1 MHGETAV
8 NYDWNWEIFLQPTID
23 GGSRYVWWM
32 LSGFGLTVT
41 IALLAWAMALVIGV
55 SLGVART
62 LPSRSARVLV
72 SSYVELFR
80 NIPLLVQL
88 FFWYYIAPV
97 ILLPESSQESLNRM
111 HPVVVQTL
119 TAILCLGLF
128 TAARV
133 CEQVRAGIEAQPRGQ
148 FNAGYAL
155 GLTRVQLYRYVI
167 LPMAF
172 RVIVPPMT
180 SEFMNVFKNSA
191 VALTIGLL
199 ELTARS
205 RQMGEFTSH
214 IFEAFIVAT
223 MLYFVIAQVI
233 GRAMHRL
240 EIRLRVPGHGS
251 GGGA

>member
-1 MHGETAV
+1 M
-8 NYDWNWEIFLQPTID
+8 NYDWDWHVFLDPTIT
-23 GGSRYVWWM
+23 GGGRYLWWL
-32 LSGFGLTVT
+32 LSGLCLTVA
-41 IALLAWAMALVIGV
+41 IALPAWVGALALGVAM
-55 SLGVART
+55 GVART
-62 LPSRSARVLV
+62 LPSRVLRVLV
-72 SSYVELFR
+72 AAYVEVFR

-97 ILLPESSQESLNRM
+97 LLLPAAWQETINAAD
-111 HPVVVQTL
+111 PAIVQAA
-119 TAILCLGLF
+119 TAVLCLGLF

-155 GLTRVQLYRYVI
+155 GLNRAQVYRHVI

-172 RVIVPPMT
+172 RVVIPPMT
-180 SEFMNVFKNSA
+180 SEFLNVFKNSA

-205 RQMGEFTSH
+205 RQIGEFSGH

-223 MLYFVIAQVI
+223 LLYFAIAQIVE
-233 GRAMHRL
+233 GAMRRL
-240 EIRLRVPGHGS
+240 ERRVTIPGRTS